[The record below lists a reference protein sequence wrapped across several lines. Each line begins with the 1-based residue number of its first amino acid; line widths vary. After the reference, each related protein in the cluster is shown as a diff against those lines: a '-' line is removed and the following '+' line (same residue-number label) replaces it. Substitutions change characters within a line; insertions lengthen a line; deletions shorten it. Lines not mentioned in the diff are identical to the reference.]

1 MKTIEEINKINE
13 HKSKLERECESLIAL
28 IERHLTFK
36 EDCTFNNQ
44 NSVAF
49 RISAVKSE
57 LKRLE
62 QQHLNK

>member
-13 HKSKLERECESLIAL
+13 HKSQLERECESLIFL
-28 IERHLTFK
+28 IERHMTFK
-36 EDCTFNNQ
+36 EDCHFFAK